1 MGSRTFFIL
10 SFGFSTFFEFPTII
24 YFFSIKKMN
33 LGDFPGGP
41 VARTLRSQGRGPGFD
56 PGASTK
62 TQCCQINKYFLK
74 KENEFLVRL
83 SHC

>member
-41 VARTLRSQGRGPGFD
+41 VARTLRS
-56 PGASTK
+56 
-62 TQCCQINKYFLK
+62 
-74 KENEFLVRL
+74 LVRDYIAFVYITGIMWFGNL
-83 SHC
+83 LLHI